1 MKGVYETKRR
11 LVIDQI
17 DDFFEVYEVDP
28 EDNQY
33 LNAFDEVC
41 EKPVDVLTSVKKYF
55 RNLMLK
61 GVL

>member
-17 DDFFEVYEVDP
+17 DDFYEIYEVDP

-33 LNAFDEVC
+33 LNQFDEVC
-41 EKPVDVLTSVKKYF
+41 EKPSDIRS
-55 RNLMLK
+55 
-61 GVL
+61 

>member
-17 DDFFEVYEVDP
+17 DDFYEIYEVDP

-33 LNAFDEVC
+33 LNQFDEVC
-41 EKPVDVLTSVKKYF
+41 EKPSDVLAKLKKYF
-55 RNLMLK
+55 LDKMLK
-61 GVL
+61 GEL